1 MLNTN
6 LNKIKFILRSVK
18 LNLNLLFF
26 VVPGYQFSTNY
37 GQYYKNK
44 KLLFCFYIFIK
55 KIVYFF
61 IFKPKEIN
69 FIYDL
74 NVLPFTNADILNTF
88 STTRLLKLKFDIK
101 SINFFFY
108 YDKNLK
114 KKKFKKF
121 DDPLVIKKNL
131 NPSFYEKKKEKE
143 LVNIIKFLRDFDLGI
158 NIKII
163 YKKKEFQKILDQ
175 KNIFNKKLIIS
186 NFAIHRISHNLNN
199 YFYMSL
205 NKYKKKNFLI
215 KIKNFKNVK
224 LKKKLPKKFISIGVR
239 SSKSDWTRNNSLSEI
254 KYLIHNISKK
264 YRKSKILIL
273 SDKKNL
279 ENIKNKL
286 KSKVLYSCDY
296 LNPNYFNN
304 GYLIIRSKK
313 YFQYKGMG
321 LSWFAE
327 NSKIPYDLSHEKRTH
342 EKFDKEVLIKM
353 KNKLIRN
360 AWQSQNQKFEYIE
373 SIYAKKNI

>member
-114 KKKFKKF
+114 KKK
-121 DDPLVIKKNL
+121 I
-131 NPSFYEKKKEKE
+131 
-143 LVNIIKFLRDFDLGI
+143 
-158 NIKII
+158 
-163 YKKKEFQKILDQ
+163 
-175 KNIFNKKLIIS
+175 
-186 NFAIHRISHNLNN
+186 
-199 YFYMSL
+199 
-205 NKYKKKNFLI
+205 
-215 KIKNFKNVK
+215 
-224 LKKKLPKKFISIGVR
+224 
-239 SSKSDWTRNNSLSEI
+239 
-254 KYLIHNISKK
+254 
-264 YRKSKILIL
+264 
-273 SDKKNL
+273 
-279 ENIKNKL
+279 
-286 KSKVLYSCDY
+286 
-296 LNPNYFNN
+296 
-304 GYLIIRSKK
+304 
-313 YFQYKGMG
+313 
-321 LSWFAE
+321 
-327 NSKIPYDLSHEKRTH
+327 
-342 EKFDKEVLIKM
+342 
-353 KNKLIRN
+353 
-360 AWQSQNQKFEYIE
+360 
-373 SIYAKKNI
+373 